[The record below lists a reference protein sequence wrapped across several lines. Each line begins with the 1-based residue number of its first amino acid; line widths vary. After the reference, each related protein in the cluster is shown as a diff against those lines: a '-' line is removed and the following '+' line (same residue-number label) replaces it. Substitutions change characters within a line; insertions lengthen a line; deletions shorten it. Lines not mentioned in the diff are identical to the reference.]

1 LNLFTS
7 RYQWTSPLTDAL
19 ATTILEDKEFYTRF
33 LEESVSALRE
43 NHSVAVAL
51 LDSAEIPYVRK
62 A

>member
-7 RYQWTSPLTDAL
+7 RYHWTSPLTDAL
-19 ATTILEDKEFYTRF
+19 AATILEDKEFHTKF
-33 LEESVSALRE
+33 LEESASAMKE

>member
-7 RYQWTSPLTDAL
+7 RYHWTSPLTDAL
-19 ATTILEDKEFYTRF
+19 AATILEDKEFHTKF
-33 LEESVSALRE
+33 LEESASALSE

-51 LDSAEIPYVRK
+51 LDSAEIQYIRK